1 MDYAALARQWGYTG
15 GQGGLGHTLLGLTEG
30 GGYACAESFI
40 NLGNAIKGKYTVS
53 KKRPPGDPVWSGR
66 QKQPGPACGT
76 GAETE
81 GCSAVSEVQG
91 PQARTAR
98 VFQVREH

>member
-1 MDYAALARQWGYTG
+1 MLPLPGTGATLEGRMVWATPSCDSQARGRRICM
-15 GQGGLGHTLLGLTEG
+15 HRVV
-30 GGYACAESFI
+30 I
-40 NLGNAIKGKYTVS
+40 NLGNAIKGKYAVS
-53 KKRPPGDPVWSGR
+53 KERPPGDLVWSGR

-98 VFQVREH
+98 VSQVMEH